1 MSLQRLVYPANIM
14 SSVNDDAKKDFS
26 TSTAEEG
33 YGVATKT
40 FCKQRP
46 EREYYQYDRKGGTS
60 EIDKFKRE
68 TGEK

>member
-1 MSLQRLVYPANIM
+1 MMKRRKISVPLPLKKDTELPQRLFA
-14 SSVNDDAKKDFS
+14 SK
-26 TSTAEEG
+26 G
-33 YGVATKT
+33 
-40 FCKQRP
+40 P